1 MQTRIAVIVTLAL
14 AGAAAVVVI
23 GLARAAARR
32 LAGYL
37 DGVERFAT
45 AVSGCPPPVSA
56 SRHQHRPEHPCLRPS
71 PNAPTSSRTAPSL
84 PPSAPA
90 PRRRGRPPHE
100 H

>member
-14 AGAAAVVVI
+14 AGAAAVVVL

-45 AVSGCPPPVSA
+45 AVSGCPPVSA
-56 SRHQHRPEHPCLRPS
+56 SRHQHRPEPQCLRPS
-71 PNAPTSSRTAPSL
+71 PNAPTSSRTASPF
-84 PPSAPA
+84 PPPVPA
-90 PRRRGRPPHE
+90 SRRRGPPPHE

>member
-37 DGVERFAT
+37 DGVERFAA
-45 AVSGCPPPVSA
+45 AVSGCPPVSA
-56 SRHQHRPEHPCLRPS
+56 SRHQHRPEHQCLPPS
-71 PNAPTSSRTAPSL
+71 PNAPTSFRTAPSL
-84 PPSAPA
+84 PPPAPA
-90 PRRRGRPPHE
+90 SRRRGRPPHE